1 MRAQDLKPWRCRWL
15 RLRFLTDMERMR
27 ELVDKLNDCAYRYYV
42 LDDPVVSDGEYDKL
56 YDELLSLEEK
66 YGMTY
71 PDSPTKK
78 VGGEGLKAFKPYTHK
93 ERLYSLDKSQTKE
106 GLYEFNNR
114 LIKNLGFTPE
124 LTVEMKFDG
133 LTLSLTYDKGRL
145 IRAVT
150 RGNGEVGEE
159 VTAQVKTIKSIPK
172 TVPYLGL
179 FEAQGEGIMRLSV
192 LKRYNENAGVPLKN
206 ARNGAA
212 GAIRNMDPK
221 VTAERNLD
229 ICFYNVGY
237 IDNPPF
243 TTQSGMRKFL
253 SDNGFMTEGV
263 FETVDGIDKAIEI
276 VDKIHDMRDE
286 LDYLID
292 GAVIKVNDL
301 RLREELGHT
310 EKFPR
315 FAIAFKYP
323 PEEATTTLL
332 NVDWQVSRTGKL
344 NPLAILEPVNL
355 MGVTVKRA
363 TLNNLSDIQKKG
375 IKINA
380 RVFVRRSNDVIPE
393 ITGVAEYPEN
403 AIEIVPP
410 KTCPH
415 CGGDIVQDG
424 VFLYCSNAEECAPRI
439 ISSLIHFGEKDAFD
453 IEGFF
458 EKTAEQLYNEFNV
471 DSFDKLFTLTFDDIM
486 KLEGF
491 KDKKA
496 SNLLFE
502 IEKSKKITLP
512 RFLYALGI
520 PTVGKKAAKDLAD
533 NFRTLD
539 NILSATEEDIM
550 KINAFGDIMAKKIVQ
565 YFSDPKNVNVI
576 NRLLSLGV
584 TIENKE
590 EIKEGAFINKTVVLT
605 GSLKTYKRSEAAKLI
620 EEQGGIISDTVSKS
634 VNLVVAGED
643 AGSKLSKAQKLN
655 IEIIGEAQ
663 FLALLEE
670 KSNN

>member
-1 MRAQDLKPWRCRWL
+1 
-15 RLRFLTDMERMR
+15 MERMR
-27 ELVDKLNDCAYRYYV
+27 ELVDKLNDFAYRYYV

-56 YDELLSLEEK
+56 YDELLSLEDK

-93 ERLYSLDKSQTKE
+93 QRLYSLDKSQTKE

-114 LIKNLGFTPE
+114 LIKNLGFSPK

-145 IRAVT
+145 LRAVT

-172 TVPYLGL
+172 TVPYNGF
-179 FEAQGEGIMRLSV
+179 FEAQGEGIMRLSA
-192 LKRYNENAGVPLKN
+192 LAKYNETASVPLKN

-229 ICFYNVGY
+229 ICFYNVGF

-243 TTQSGMRKFL
+243 TSQSGMRQFL
-253 SDNGFMTEGV
+253 ADNGFMTEGV
-263 FETVDGIDKAIEI
+263 FEIVEGIDKAIEI
-276 VDKIHDMRDE
+276 VDKIHDIRGE

-323 PEEATTTLL
+323 PEEATTILL

-344 NPLAILEPVNL
+344 NPLAILEPVDL

-363 TLNNLSDIQKKG
+363 TLNNISDIQKKG

-403 AIEIVPP
+403 ALEIIPP

-415 CGGDIVQDG
+415 CGGDIIKDG
-424 VFLYCSNAEECAPRI
+424 VFLYCANAEECAPRVV
-439 ISSLIHFGEKDAFD
+439 SSLIHFGEKDAFD
-453 IEGFF
+453 IEGFS

-471 DSFDKLFTLTFDDIM
+471 DSFDKLFTLTSTDLM

-491 KDKKA
+491 KDKKTN
-496 SNLLFE
+496 NLLFE
-502 IEKSKKITLP
+502 IEKSKNTTLT

-533 NFRTLD
+533 NFRNLE
-539 NILSATEEDIM
+539 NILSAKKEDITA
-550 KINAFGDIMAKKIVQ
+550 IDSFGDIMAEKIVQ
-565 YFSDPKNVNVI
+565 YFSDPKNLQVV
-576 NRLLSLGV
+576 NRLLTLGV
-584 TIENKE
+584 KIENKE
-590 EIKEGAFINKTVVLT
+590 EIKEGVFLNKTVVLT
-605 GSLKTYKRSEAAKLI
+605 GSLSSYKRSEAAKLV
-620 EEQGGIISDTVSKS
+620 EEQGGKISDTVSKS
-634 VNLVVAGED
+634 VNLVIAGED
-643 AGSKLSKAQKLN
+643 AGSKLNKAQKLN
-655 IEIIGEAQ
+655 IQIINEAE

-670 KSNN
+670 KKQ

>member
-1 MRAQDLKPWRCRWL
+1 
-15 RLRFLTDMERMR
+15 MERMR
-27 ELVDKLNDCAYRYYV
+27 ELVDKLNDYAYRYYV

-78 VGGEGLKAFKPYTHK
+78 VGGEGLKAFTPYKHK
-93 ERLYSLDKSQTKE
+93 QRLYSLDKSQTKE

-114 LIKNLGFTPE
+114 LIKNLGFSPE
-124 LTVEMKFDG
+124 FTVEMKFDG

-150 RGNGEVGEE
+150 RGNGEIGEE
-159 VTAQVKTIKSIPK
+159 VTAQVKTIKSVPK
-172 TVPYLGL
+172 SVPFKGM
-179 FEAQGEGIMRLSV
+179 FEAQGEGIMRLSA
-192 LKRYNENAGVPLKN
+192 LEKYNETANVPLKN

-237 IDNPPF
+237 IDNPPY

-263 FETVDGIDKAIEI
+263 FEVVNGIDKAIET

-292 GAVIKVNDL
+292 GAVIKVNELHL
-301 RLREELGHT
+301 RDELGHT

-323 PEEATTTLL
+323 PEETTTTLL

-344 NPLAILEPVNL
+344 NPLAILEPVDL

-363 TLNNLSDIQKKG
+363 TLNNISDIQKKG

-403 AIEIVPP
+403 AVDIVPP

-415 CGGDIVQDG
+415 CGGEIIKDG
-424 VFLYCSNAEECAPRI
+424 VFLYCSNAEECAPRVV
-439 ISSLIHFGEKDAFD
+439 SSLIHFGEKDAFD
-453 IEGFF
+453 IEGFS
-458 EKTAEQLYNEFNV
+458 EKTAEQLYNEFGL
-471 DSFDKLFTLTFDDIM
+471 DTFDKLFTLTFEDLM
-486 KLEGF
+486 KLPGF

-496 SNLLFE
+496 NNLLFE

-512 RFLYALGI
+512 KFLYALGI

-539 NILSATEEDIM
+539 NILSATKEEIIS
-550 KINAFGDIMAKKIVQ
+550 INAFGEIMAEKIVQ
-565 YFSDPKNVNVI
+565 YFADEKNLSVI
-576 NRLLSLGV
+576 NRLMNLGV
-584 TIENKE
+584 IIESKE
-590 EIKEGAFINKTVVLT
+590 EIKEGAFLNKTVVLT
-605 GSLKTYKRSEAAKLI
+605 GTLGSYKRSEAAKLI
-620 EEQGGIISDTVSKS
+620 EEQGGKIADTVSKS
-634 VNLVVAGED
+634 VNLVIAGED
-643 AGSKLSKAQKLN
+643 AGSKLAKAQKLN
-655 IEIIGEAQ
+655 IEIIDEAQ
-663 FLALLEE
+663 FLALIEE
-670 KSNN
+670 KKQ